1 MSDKLN
7 NLVNENTKSKNH
19 NPEYIRD
26 SLGSPINTSYEV
38 EYNDKTFKI
47 FVDTDVSN
55 ENRSFGQIS
64 GIKEKVDTSRGSRL
78 KTTSIDKTDQ
88 DFKDFVNSNHGTN
101 FNDEFV
107 NKINSFEESKKIRLC
122 YCWFDF

>member
-1 MSDKLN
+1 MTDKIN

-38 EYNDKTFKI
+38 EYNNKNFKI

-64 GIKEKVDTSRGSRL
+64 GIREIVSTGKGSRL
-78 KTTSIDKTDQ
+78 KSTNIDKTDP
-88 DFKDFVNSNHGTN
+88 DF
-101 FNDEFV
+101 
-107 NKINSFEESKKIRLC
+107 
-122 YCWFDF
+122 